1 LNKLYEK
8 SIKTLELPRILEM
21 LASHAV
27 CDEAK
32 ERALALL
39 PSDDIDDVKQSMAE
53 TSAAVRL
60 IGLKGSPP
68 FSGVKDLGAS
78 VRRAERGGSLNM
90 VELLQVAALLNAVRR
105 VKAYSDDDSSIETV
119 LDYRFSRLAPNKY
132 LEDRITGAI
141 LSEEEVADSASP
153 ELYDLRRK
161 IRLANS
167 KVRETLQRIITSSAY
182 SRFLQEALITQR
194 SGRYVVPVKS
204 EHKGDFPG
212 LVHDVSSS
220 GATFF
225 VEPMQVVQLNNEIR
239 ELASKEEKEIER
251 ILAELSAEV
260 ADHADNIIDNYKI
273 LVELD
278 FIFAKGKLAYAMRA
292 AEPAIRETPGV
303 RFRNAR
309 HPLLERATA
318 VPITVSLGEDFD
330 TLVVTGPNTGGKT
343 VALKTIGLLT
353 LMAMSGLHIPAED
366 GSYVSVFTGI
376 YADIGDEQSIEQSLS
391 TFSSHMTNIVAILGE
406 AKEGTLILFD
416 ELGAGTDPIE
426 GAALAVSIIEHA
438 RTAGAMITATTHYA
452 ELKEYALTTSGVE
465 NASCEFDVETLKPTY
480 RLLIGIPGKSNA
492 FAISK
497 RLGLPEDIIE
507 HARSRINSENRQFED
522 VVSTLEKER
531 QAMEAERLQ
540 AEKLRREAQDTAA
553 RARKFKEDSEKE
565 RSRAR
570 ERANAEARQI
580 IESARAEVDKILE
593 ELTELRK
600 RSSEESFASDLN
612 RARSELRRKL
622 NAADDKLKP
631 SKPQVKARKPSRPIK
646 QGDTVRLLNVGTN
659 AAVLTPPDESGNLTV
674 QAGIMKVTLNISE
687 VELVETDQAGEAVK
701 QYAASL
707 RNRGVMPQSSARSS
721 SGNAEG
727 RVRTAST
734 EVDLRGMATDEA
746 LIEMERFIDGAVLS
760 KLNTLTIIHGKGTG
774 ALRAAVQQNLRN
786 HPNVKSFRLGRYG
799 EGEAGVTI
807 VELAD

>member
-1 LNKLYEK
+1 MNKLYEK
-8 SIKTLELPRILEM
+8 SIRTLEFPRILEM

-39 PSDDIDDVKQSMAE
+39 PYDDIDDIKKSMAE
-53 TSAAVRL
+53 TSAAVKL
-60 IGLKGSPP
+60 IGMKGSPP
-68 FSGVKDLGAS
+68 FGGVKDLGDS
-78 VRRAERGGSLNM
+78 ISRAERGGSLNM
-90 VELLQVAALLNAVRR
+90 TELLQVAALLNAVRR
-105 VKAYSDDDSSIETV
+105 IKAYSDDDSNIETV
-119 LDYRFSRLAPNKY
+119 LDYRFSRLMPNKY

-141 LSEEEVADSASP
+141 LSEEEVADNASP

-182 SRFLQEALITQR
+182 SKYLQEAIITQR

-260 ADHADNIIDNYKI
+260 ADHAENILENYRI
-273 LVELD
+273 LVDLD
-278 FIFAKGKLAYAMRA
+278 FIFAKAKLAYAMRA
-292 AEPAIRETPGV
+292 AEPDIRETPGI

-309 HPLLERATA
+309 HPLLDRASA
-318 VPITVSLGEDFD
+318 VPITVSLGEDYD
-330 TLVVTGPNTGGKT
+330 TLVITGPNTGGKT

-366 GSYVSVFTGI
+366 GSYASVFKGI

-391 TFSSHMTNIVAILGE
+391 TFSSHMKNIVAILGE
-406 AKEGTLILFD
+406 AGDGTLVLFD

-438 RTAGAMITATTHYA
+438 RAAGAMIAATTHYA
-452 ELKEYALTTSGVE
+452 ELKEYALATQGVE

-480 RLLIGIPGKSNA
+480 RLLIGIPGRSNA

-497 RLGLPEDIIE
+497 RLGLPDEIIE
-507 HARSRINSENRQFED
+507 HARGRINSEDLQFED
-522 VVSTLEKER
+522 VVSRLEKER
-531 QAMEAERLQ
+531 QAIEAERLQ
-540 AEKLRREAQDTAA
+540 LEKHRREAEETLA
-553 RARKFKEDSEKE
+553 RTRKFREESERE
-565 RSRAR
+565 RGSAR
-570 ERANAEARQI
+570 DRANAEARRI
-580 IESARAEVDKILE
+580 IESARAEVEKILE
-593 ELTELRK
+593 ELTELQK

-612 RARSELRRKL
+612 RARSELRRRL
-622 NAADDKLKP
+622 NEADDRLKP
-631 SKPQVKARKPSRPIK
+631 AKPQAKARKPSRPIR
-646 QGDTVRLLNVGTN
+646 QGDTVRLINVGTN
-659 AAVLTPPDESGNLTV
+659 ASVISPPDENGSLTV
-674 QAGIMKVTLNISE
+674 QAGIMKVTLNITE
-687 VELVETDQAGEAVK
+687 VELIETDQAGAALR
-701 QYAASL
+701 QYASSL
-707 RNRGVMPQSSARSS
+707 RERGAPQQSSARRSPD
-721 SGNAEG
+721 NAG
-727 RVRTAST
+727 TRVRTAST
-734 EVDLRGMATDEA
+734 EIDLRGMATDEA

-760 KLNTLTIIHGKGTG
+760 KLNTVTIIHGKGTG

-799 EGEAGVTI
+799 EGETGVTI